1 MTDGKAQAQD
11 QLDRLLADYFRP
23 EPAPAG
29 LGRRIAAAA
38 RESETELVRLERRL
52 GIEATPR
59 GISLVRTGRATRPAT
74 AAARRLTEQAREEI
88 HEYLHGQRAF
98 FRVPVDLTTVPD
110 FQRRVLEAARLIP
123 FGEARPYAWV
133 AERIGHPRAVRA
145 VGTALGR
152 NPVPLILPCHRV
164 WRSDGGLGGYIFGA
178 GVKDRLAALERTT
191 PVLEGCTS
199 TRIVCRVGCIHGRHM
214 RPDNRVVFASVD
226 DARSVGYRPCK
237 VCRPAA

>member
-1 MTDGKAQAQD
+1 MSDGKAQD
-11 QLDRLLADYFRP
+11 DLDRLLADYFRA
-23 EPAPAG
+23 EPAPAD
-29 LGRRIAAAA
+29 LGRRIAAGLRDSRA
-38 RESETELVRLERRL
+38 ELMRLEGRL
-52 GIEATPR
+52 GIEATVR
-59 GISLVRTGRATRPAT
+59 GVSRVRIGRAGRPAT
-74 AAARRLTEQAREEI
+74 AAARRLAEQAREEI
-88 HEYLHGQRAF
+88 HDYLRGQRAF
-98 FRVPVDLTTVPD
+98 FRVPVDLASVPD

-123 FGEARPYAWV
+123 FGEARPYAWI
-133 AERIGHPRAVRA
+133 AARIGHPRAVRA

-164 WRSDGGLGGYIFGA
+164 WRSDGSLGGYIFGA
-178 GVKDRLAALERTT
+178 AVKDRLAALERAT

-214 RPDNRVVFASVD
+214 RADNRVVFASVD